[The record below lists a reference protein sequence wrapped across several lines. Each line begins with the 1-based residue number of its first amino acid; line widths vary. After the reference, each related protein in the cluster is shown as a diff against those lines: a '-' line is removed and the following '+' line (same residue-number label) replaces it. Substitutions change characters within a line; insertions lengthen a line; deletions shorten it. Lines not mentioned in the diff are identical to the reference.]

1 MKNLS
6 RAFKLTTSKVP
17 RVHLVI
23 SELQSGGQH
32 RGTRPKWKGTTPEQD
47 GKMPLRNIK
56 VSSLTPSTEN
66 TLPNQQTHRQTRRD
80 IGGDS
85 KVENSM
91 DLEVSHT
98 RDTTLETNFDHHQ
111 LILCSQLGK
120 WLYSYRPSCC
130 YFASSG
136 RKKTLPRTGRLSDL
150 AIIKIHDMHIHIES
164 YKIYHE

>member
-1 MKNLS
+1 MYNQRRAQEKEGSISVKCGRSTSCPNWGSLVSEARLTMKINS
-6 RAFKLTTSKVP
+6 RTLEIQ
-17 RVHLVI
+17 VHRRTFVSLLI

-66 TLPNQQTHRQTRRD
+66 TLPNQQTHRQTRKD

-120 WLYSYRPSCC
+120 
-130 YFASSG
+130 
-136 RKKTLPRTGRLSDL
+136 
-150 AIIKIHDMHIHIES
+150 
-164 YKIYHE
+164 

>member
-1 MKNLS
+1 MSCPTWRSLVSEARLTMKINS
-6 RAFKLTTSKVP
+6 LTLEFQVQRRTFVS
-17 RVHLVI
+17 LLI

-32 RGTRPKWKGTTPEQD
+32 RGTRPKLKGTTPEKYR
-47 GKMPLRNIK
+47 KMPLRNIK

-98 RDTTLETNFDHHQ
+98 RDTRLETNFDHHQ

-120 WLYSYRPSCC
+120 
-130 YFASSG
+130 
-136 RKKTLPRTGRLSDL
+136 
-150 AIIKIHDMHIHIES
+150 
-164 YKIYHE
+164 

>member
-1 MKNLS
+1 MKINS
-6 RAFKLTTSKVP
+6 RHSGIDFHQRTFVS
-17 RVHLVI
+17 LVI

-66 TLPNQQTHRQTRRD
+66 TLSNQQTHRQTRRD

-136 RKKTLPRTGRLSDL
+136 RNKTLPRTGRLSDL
-150 AIIKIHDMHIHIES
+150 TIIKIHYMHIHIES
-164 YKIYHE
+164 YKIYHG